1 MNGFIDFP
9 PGMEEEETLS
19 FSEDWRQIIHQD
31 VFWIDAGGN
40 RLLLDEMETS
50 HCANVRKWIF
60 LNLSRIAERALML
73 MALGPGPSGD
83 VASDAFEAEMVEL
96 EHIVQNAPA
105 WAAETPLVKALERRS
120 QGRRAQEEE
129 NTVTAGRRTYS
140 RKPKDVL
147 AVHYDGT
154 NLAEIQKFV
163 NSPHLRVEE
172 EMISGPRPLR
182 GVQKVVSVWG
192 VNSATVVPVGSWL
205 LTDENGETFS
215 SLTDEQFTAD
225 YKEKF

>member
-1 MNGFIDFP
+1 MNNFIDFP
-9 PGMEEEETLS
+9 PGMEEETLS
-19 FSEDWRQIIHQD
+19 FSEDWRQIIHQG

-83 VASDAFEAEMVEL
+83 VASDAFEAEMAEL

-120 QGRRAQEEE
+120 QGLRAQEEE
-129 NTVTAGRRTYS
+129 NTVTAGGRTYS

-147 AVHYDGT
+147 AIRYDGT
-154 NLAEIQKFV
+154 NLSEIKDFV
-163 NSPHLRVEE
+163 NNPHLRVEE
-172 EMISGPRPLR
+172 QMISGPRPLR
-182 GVQKVVSVWG
+182 GMQKVVSVWS
-192 VNSATVVPVGSWL
+192 VNFAVMVPVGDWL
-205 LTDENGETFS
+205 LADEDEGAFF
-215 SLTDEQFTAD
+215 SLTDAQFTAD